1 MRKREQKEGKE
12 RRKEGRGRKKL
23 RKKEGDRE
31 KETMK
36 KWDDKSSVEIS
47 GIIALEA
54 LNSLIYFCVRLT

>member
-1 MRKREQKEGKE
+1 MREQKEGKE

-36 KWDDKSSVEIS
+36 KWEESIEI
-47 GIIALEA
+47 EKKKK
-54 LNSLIYFCVRLT
+54 